1 MRRKKQ
7 ITWTAPDERRSEVVQ
22 KRRELMKLPP
32 YIAEPELSPPS
43 RWDNITVGTAVR
55 FTVPLR
61 PIVVTG
67 RPLPMLQLRYA
78 DDPSAP
84 VVGVFTGMTPVKML
98 KTSTA
103 EVVERLYRTFFY
115 DGKLCILH
123 DPNLVEAL

>member
-43 RWDNITVGTAVR
+43 RWDNIAVGTAVR